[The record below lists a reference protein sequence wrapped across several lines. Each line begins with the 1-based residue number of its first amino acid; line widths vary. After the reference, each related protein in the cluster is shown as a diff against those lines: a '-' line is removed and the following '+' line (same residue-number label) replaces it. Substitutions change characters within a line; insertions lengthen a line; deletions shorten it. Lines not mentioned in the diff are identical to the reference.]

1 MSTRQCRRDASLSD
15 YKRRRLQ
22 DKRAEIKNILGHTAS
37 AHGEFTLELDDLPAM
52 LQFAITSGVLSK
64 DHVMYQNMRR
74 FLLRAFG
81 LKHHHGPYTDEGE
94 FNTLR
99 QFGVMQLMLHGASA
113 TKFAV
118 GRGLE
123 GMVANGVYADPYE
136 FVTLHNSGQFITSQH
151 F

>member
-1 MSTRQCRRDASLSD
+1 MSTSQCRRDARLSG

-81 LKHHHGPYTDEGE
+81 LNSPSSE

-99 QFGVMQLMLHGASA
+99 QFGAMQLMLHGASA